1 MATTL
6 LASGEFHRPYLAPP
20 KMRPELVKTLRDAF
34 NKTMKDPV
42 FLAETKK
49 KRLDIDATT
58 GEEVEA
64 LTKEAMSQPKDVIER
79 LKIMMGK

>member
-1 MATTL
+1 MAIAL
-6 LASGEFHRPYLAPP
+6 LASGEHRLYKASP

-34 NKTMKDPV
+34 NKTMRDPE

-58 GEEVEA
+58 GEEVA
-64 LTKEAMSQPKDVIER
+64 SLTKEAMAQSTEVIER
-79 LKIMMGK
+79 LKKMMGK

>member
-1 MATTL
+1 MAIAL
-6 LASGEFHRPYLAPP
+6 LASGEFHRPYMAPP

-34 NKTMKDPV
+34 NKTMKDPE

-58 GEEVEA
+58 GEDVES
-64 LTKEAMSQPKDVIER
+64 LTKEAMSQSPEVIER
-79 LKIMMGK
+79 LKRMMGK